1 MELHDQ
7 KGQPIKNSYLCFKD
21 TTISERPSFA
31 EYLKGGWKI
40 NMSVAID
47 YTASN
52 GDPSDPQSL
61 HFIDEKDENG

>member
-1 MELHDQ
+1 MSKNPEFRIDLFDQ
-7 KGQPIKNSYLCFKD
+7 KGHVIKNSYLMFRD
-21 TTISERPSFA
+21 TSITERPSFA

-52 GDPSDPQSL
+52 GDP
-61 HFIDEKDENG
+61 